1 MAKIKVSIV
10 DPSTLRLEEKGE
22 IGDIIDLQELQ
33 KVDNS
38 SIIDAI
44 KANKESTYRAFLE
57 TEKRQQEADK
67 KIALNELENRLKKE
81 FEQERLEKEKLAMQV
96 NDFANQLSKEKK
108 TTTSELK
115 AEFSIEKTRL
125 ESQVAELERS
135 IEQQKKLIT
144 LQTEQKKDAELAKTV
159 NDYKNEL
166 LDQERKIA
174 QLTNDLKKTTEQSK
188 VELDLAKAQ
197 AEKSAMENLARME
210 KENEQLKIRLEGE
223 PDRKSV
229 AINEVATKSAK
240 ELEEKNQIIIKL
252 QAELEQA
259 ENLKKIN
266 EQNLKEDFERRI
278 KDKQTEVDYYKDL
291 KARASTKMVG
301 ETLEQHCDIEFNKLR
316 ATAFKNAYFEK
327 DNDAKSGSKGDFIFK
342 DYEDDGSE
350 IVSIM
355 FEMKNEM
362 DETSTKHK
370 NEDFLK
376 ELDRDRN
383 EKGCEYAILVSLL
396 EADNEL
402 YNQGIVDVSYRYPKM
417 YVIRPQFFIPIITLL
432 RDASLKSSQVKRQLI
447 EIKNQNLDITHFE
460 DELND
465 FKTKFANNYRL
476 ASEKF
481 SRAIDE
487 IDKTIDH
494 LTKTKEALL
503 SSENNL
509 RLANNKAEDL
519 TIKKL
524 TRNNPTMKQA
534 FDDQKK
540 DK

>member
-1 MAKIKVSIV
+1 VAKIKVSIV

-174 QLTNDLKKTTEQSK
+174 QLTNDLKKTNEQSK
-188 VELDLAKAQ
+188 VELDLVKAQ

-240 ELEEKNQIIIKL
+240 ELEEKNQKIIKL

-266 EQNLKEDFERRI
+266 EQNLKDDFERRI

-432 RDASLKSSQVKRQLI
+432 RDASLKSSQVKRQLM
-447 EIKNQNLDITHFE
+447 EIKNQNVDITHFE

-465 FKTKFANNYRL
+465 FKSKFSNNYRL
-476 ASEKF
+476 ASERF
-481 SRAIDE
+481 TRAIEE

-540 DK
+540 YK

>member
-188 VELDLAKAQ
+188 VELDLVKTQ

-229 AINEVATKSAK
+229 AINEVTTKSAK

-432 RDASLKSSQVKRQLI
+432 RDASLKSSQVKRQLM

>member
-1 MAKIKVSIV
+1 VAKIKVSIV
-10 DPSTLRLEEKGE
+10 NPSTLRLEEKGE

-188 VELDLAKAQ
+188 VELDLVKTQ

-229 AINEVATKSAK
+229 AINEVTTKSAK

-432 RDASLKSSQVKRQLI
+432 RDASLKSSQVKRQLM

>member
-10 DPSTLRLEEKGE
+10 NPSTLRLEEKGE

-188 VELDLAKAQ
+188 VELDLVKTQ

-229 AINEVATKSAK
+229 AINEVTTKSAK

-432 RDASLKSSQVKRQLI
+432 RDASLKSSQVKRQLM

>member
-174 QLTNDLKKTTEQSK
+174 QLTNDLKKTNEQSK
-188 VELDLAKAQ
+188 VELDLVKAQ

-240 ELEEKNQIIIKL
+240 ELEEKNQKIIKL

-266 EQNLKEDFERRI
+266 EQNLKDDFERRI

-432 RDASLKSSQVKRQLI
+432 RDASLKSSQVKRQLM
-447 EIKNQNLDITHFE
+447 EIKNQNVDITHFE

-465 FKTKFANNYRL
+465 FKSKFSNNYRL
-476 ASEKF
+476 ASERF
-481 SRAIDE
+481 TRAIEE

-540 DK
+540 YK

>member
-188 VELDLAKAQ
+188 VELDLIKAQ

-229 AINEVATKSAK
+229 AINEVTTKSAK
-240 ELEEKNQIIIKL
+240 EIEEKNQKIIKL

-481 SRAIDE
+481 TRAIDE

>member
-108 TTTSELK
+108 TTISELK

-135 IEQQKKLIT
+135 IEQQTKLIT

-188 VELDLAKAQ
+188 VELDLVKAQ

-240 ELEEKNQIIIKL
+240 ALEEKNQIIIKL

-432 RDASLKSSQVKRQLI
+432 RDASLKSSQVKRQLM

>member
-188 VELDLAKAQ
+188 VELDLVKAQ

-240 ELEEKNQIIIKL
+240 ALEEKNQIIIKL

>member
-188 VELDLAKAQ
+188 VELDLVKAQ

-240 ELEEKNQIIIKL
+240 ALEEKNQIIIKL

-509 RLANNKAEDL
+509 RLANSKAEDL

-540 DK
+540 DN

>member
-1 MAKIKVSIV
+1 VAKIKVSIV

-188 VELDLAKAQ
+188 VELDLVKAQ

-229 AINEVATKSAK
+229 AINEVTTKSAK

-291 KARASTKMVG
+291 KARASTKWWV
-301 ETLEQHCDIEFNKLR
+301 R
-316 ATAFKNAYFEK
+316 
-327 DNDAKSGSKGDFIFK
+327 
-342 DYEDDGSE
+342 
-350 IVSIM
+350 
-355 FEMKNEM
+355 
-362 DETSTKHK
+362 
-370 NEDFLK
+370 
-376 ELDRDRN
+376 R
-383 EKGCEYAILVSLL
+383 
-396 EADNEL
+396 
-402 YNQGIVDVSYRYPKM
+402 
-417 YVIRPQFFIPIITLL
+417 
-432 RDASLKSSQVKRQLI
+432 
-447 EIKNQNLDITHFE
+447 
-460 DELND
+460 
-465 FKTKFANNYRL
+465 
-476 ASEKF
+476 
-481 SRAIDE
+481 
-487 IDKTIDH
+487 
-494 LTKTKEALL
+494 L
-503 SSENNL
+503 SSIVILNL
-509 RLANNKAEDL
+509 ISYGPPPLKMLILKKITMPNREVKATLSLRITRTMGRRLFPSCLK
-519 TIKKL
+519 
-524 TRNNPTMKQA
+524 
-534 FDDQKK
+534 
-540 DK
+540 

>member
-22 IGDIIDLQELQ
+22 VGDIIDLQELQ

-38 SIIDAI
+38 AIIEAI
-44 KANKESTYRAFLE
+44 KANKESTYRTFLE

-96 NDFANQLSKEKK
+96 NDFTNQLSKEKK
-108 TTTSELK
+108 TTASELK
-115 AEFSIEKTRL
+115 AEFSIEKARL
-125 ESQVAELERS
+125 ENQVAELERS
-135 IEQQKKLIT
+135 IEQQKKLIA

-174 QLTNDLKKTTEQSK
+174 QLTNDLKKTTDQSK
-188 VELDLAKAQ
+188 VELDLVKAQ
-197 AEKSAMENLARME
+197 AEKSAMENLARIE

-229 AINEVATKSAK
+229 AINEVVTKSAK
-240 ELEEKNQIIIKL
+240 ELEEKNQRIIKL
-252 QAELEQA
+252 QADLEQA

-266 EQNLKEDFERRI
+266 EQNLKEEFERRI

-432 RDASLKSSQVKRQLI
+432 RDASLKSSQVKRQLM
-447 EIKNQNLDITHFE
+447 EIKNQNVDITHFE

-465 FKTKFANNYRL
+465 FKSKFSNNYRL
-476 ASEKF
+476 ASERF
-481 SRAIDE
+481 TRAIEE